1 MFTLAHLATWIAVG
15 LIGGSLAGLVAT
27 RQRSG
32 FGLLTN
38 VALGCAGAMVGGAV
52 FGLFGLF
59 PNLESIAIS
68 LRDVVAAFV
77 GSLIVLAAI
86 WLWGLRKRPLDS

>member
-1 MFTLAHLATWIAVG
+1 MFTLTHIATWIAVG
-15 LIGGSLAGLVAT
+15 LAGGSLAGLVVT

-32 FGLLTN
+32 FGILAN

-52 FGLFGLF
+52 FGLFGLL
-59 PNLESIAIS
+59 PSLEAIVVS

-77 GSLIVLAAI
+77 GSLIVLVAI
-86 WLWGLRKRPLDS
+86 WLWGLRSRPRES